1 MIELFLDIEKG
12 IDLVKRALLQEPDS
26 PYYIDSLAWGYYKL
40 GDCEKAMDIILTI
53 MSKIDEPEV
62 KEHYEIIK
70 KCLEEKR

>member
-1 MIELFLDIEKG
+1 
-12 IDLVKRALLQEPDS
+12 
-26 PYYIDSLAWGYYKL
+26 
-40 GDCEKAMDIILTI
+40 MDIILTI